1 MGQRQI
7 WILAATVFVLLCG
20 VGAVASV
27 WRDHETTRRLVA
39 ADVAGR
45 VDQLAAH
52 AEQGL
57 RNAAAVL
64 TRAADI
70 VADLDPDKVTDVTA
84 LALRLDD
91 LVVGNPAVGTMW
103 VVDRRGF
110 TWVNNKATT
119 RARTDVRSRAY
130 FRAVRER
137 PDGLYIG
144 RPELGSVVQRMRS
157 PVALALHDHGG
168 AFAGAVVAGVDQ
180 GFFSTIYG
188 RVLRDPH
195 SGAAALNDA
204 GEILA
209 SAPPA
214 MAGRVADLTTRLATA
229 ADGALIE
236 DGGWLYAVRR
246 LDDAPVTLVAATDLG
261 VAFADWKARSLRLG
275 AIGAVTALCF
285 ALLTLHG
292 LRAVRREE
300 AAAASLRHANETL
313 ERRVRERTHTVE
325 LLFRELNHR
334 VKNNLQIIASLLRL
348 QIRRTTDPSVKA
360 VLQDSVNRVFAIA
373 DVHGELEGGRDGS
386 VRLATYVE
394 RIVERICEAMRKP
407 EQAIVVTVAVADVE
421 LPLDRAVL
429 VAIALNET
437 VTNAFKHA
445 FADRSHGRLDIAL
458 RLDGETLEIA
468 VSNDVVAAA
477 PPADGP
483 TRGSGLGA
491 QIVDMLVRQMNGSV
505 AVERADGYRVVIRVP
520 VGVPEAS

>member
-7 WILAATVFVLLCG
+7 WILAATVFAILCC
-20 VGAVASV
+20 VGALASV

-39 ADVAGR
+39 AEVSGR

-52 AEQGL
+52 ADQGL

-70 VADLDPDKVTDVTA
+70 VAGLDPDDVTDIA
-84 LALRLDD
+84 PLALRLDD

-119 RARTDVRSRAY
+119 RMRTDVRDRAY
-130 FRAVRER
+130 LRAVRAQ
-137 PDGLYIG
+137 PDGLYVG
-144 RPELGSVVQRMRS
+144 RPELGSVVPRMRS
-157 PVALALHDHGG
+157 PVALALHDSKGR
-168 AFAGAVVAGVDQ
+168 FAGAVVAGVDQ

-188 RVLRDPH
+188 RVLRDPN
-195 SGAAALNDA
+195 SGAAALNAA
-204 GEILA
+204 GETLA
-209 SAPPA
+209 AAPPA
-214 MAGRVADLTTRLATA
+214 MSGRVAGLAMRIAAA
-229 ADGALIE
+229 ADGDRIE
-236 DGGWLYAVRR
+236 ADGWLYAVRR

-275 AIGAVTALCF
+275 AIGAVTVLGF

-300 AAAASLRHANETL
+300 ATAADLRHANETL
-313 ERRVRERTHTVE
+313 ERRVAERTHTVE

-348 QIRRTTDPSVKA
+348 QIRRTTDPGVKA

-386 VRLATYVE
+386 VRLATYVG
-394 RIVERICEAMRKP
+394 RIVDRICEAMRKP
-407 EQAIVVTVAVADVE
+407 DQTIDVTVAVEDVE

-445 FADRSHGRLDIAL
+445 FSDRAHGRLDIAV
-458 RLDGETLEIA
+458 RIDAGDLEIA
-468 VSNDVVAAA
+468 VANDVAEATA
-477 PPADGP
+477 EDAP

-505 AVERADGYRVVIRVP
+505 VVDRDAGYRVVIRVP
-520 VGVPEAS
+520 VDAVAA

>member
-7 WILAATVFVLLCG
+7 WILAATVFAILCC
-20 VGAVASV
+20 VGALASV

-39 ADVAGR
+39 GDVAGR

-52 AEQGL
+52 AEQGM

-64 TRAADI
+64 TRAAEI
-70 VADLDPDKVTDVTA
+70 VAGVDPDDVHDVA
-84 LALRLDD
+84 PLALRLDD
-91 LVVGNPAVGTMW
+91 LAVGNPAIGTMW

-110 TWVNNKATT
+110 TWVNSRAVT
-119 RARTDVRSRAY
+119 RTRNDVRDRAY

-137 PDGLYIG
+137 PDLLYVG

-157 PVALALHDHGG
+157 PVARALLDSKGE
-168 AFAGAVVAGVDQ
+168 FAGAVVAGVDQ

-188 RVLRDPH
+188 RVLRDPD
-195 SGAAALNDA
+195 SGAAALNAA

-209 SAPPA
+209 AAPPA
-214 MAGRVADLTTRLATA
+214 MSARLAPLARRIATA
-229 ADGALIE
+229 E
-236 DGGWLYAVRR
+236 DGERIEAEGWLYAVRR
-246 LDDAPVTLVAATDLG
+246 LEDAPVTLVAATDLD

-275 AIGAVTALCF
+275 AIGAVTVLGF

-300 AAAASLRHANETL
+300 ATAADLRHANETL
-313 ERRVRERTHTVE
+313 ERRVAERTRTVE

-348 QIRRTTDPSVKA
+348 QIRRTTDPGVKA

-386 VRLATYVE
+386 VRLATYVG
-394 RIVERICEAMRKP
+394 RIVDRICEAMRKP
-407 EQAIVVTVAVADVE
+407 DQTIDVAVAVEDVE

-445 FADRSHGRLDIAL
+445 FADRVHGRLDIAV
-458 RLDGETLEIA
+458 RIDGDQLEIA
-468 VSNDVVAAA
+468 VANDVVGAD
-477 PPADGP
+477 PADAP

-491 QIVDMLVRQMNGSV
+491 QIVDMLVRQMNGTV
-505 AVERADGYRVVIRVP
+505 AVERGTGYRVVIRVP
-520 VGVPEAS
+520 VDAGAI